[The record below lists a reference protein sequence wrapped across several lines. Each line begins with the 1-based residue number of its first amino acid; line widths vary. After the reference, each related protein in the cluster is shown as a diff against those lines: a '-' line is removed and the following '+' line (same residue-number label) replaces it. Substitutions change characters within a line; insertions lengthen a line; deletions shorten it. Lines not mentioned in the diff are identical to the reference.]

1 MYVHIHIHDPLQDVY
16 QVEKIKSGPLFLPS
30 INDLQVVVLH
40 PANRKS
46 GMAEILDRQ
55 SRTSMEV
62 SVFCPSALTQIQS
75 WSGLGLSNPVEKSVG
90 QLGIIIQIPTKSPTM
105 DRKGRRNSPD
115 RGSDLL
121 TPWIPLEV
129 VLHALW
135 TIWGID
141 NGSSRMKSHLKPC
154 YLSLEDA
161 GRCWK
166 RVASPIIPTITPQ
179 ALSRYWFLML
189 GSWSSTCWCLGDSEL
204 YPEIMA
210 YWIFERRG
218 YHTKQHLKS
227 LVWLKEWLQST

>member
-75 WSGLGLSNPVEKSVG
+75 WSGLGLSNPVEKICGSIGDHHSNSNKITNNGSEREEKLSRPRVRLAHAMDPFG
-90 QLGIIIQIPTKSPTM
+90 GCPSCFMNNLGNRQRIIQDEKPSQA
-105 DRKGRRNSPD
+105 
-115 RGSDLL
+115 
-121 TPWIPLEV
+121 
-129 VLHALW
+129 VL
-135 TIWGID
+135 
-141 NGSSRMKSHLKPC
+141 SV
-154 YLSLEDA
+154 A

-166 RVASPIIPTITPQ
+166 MLEARSFSHHPHHHTPGSVQILILDARVLIFY
-179 ALSRYWFLML
+179 LLMPWWL
-189 GSWSSTCWCLGDSEL
+189 RVVPWNHGLLDLWKDVATTQSST
-204 YPEIMA
+204 
-210 YWIFERRG
+210 
-218 YHTKQHLKS
+218 
-227 LVWLKEWLQST
+227 